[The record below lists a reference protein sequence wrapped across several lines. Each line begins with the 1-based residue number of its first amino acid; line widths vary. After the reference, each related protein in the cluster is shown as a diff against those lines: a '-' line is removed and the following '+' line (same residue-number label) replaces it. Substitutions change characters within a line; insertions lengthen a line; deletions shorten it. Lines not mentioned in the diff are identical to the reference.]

1 MGGKMVSIVK
11 LADGDEEKARDIAM
25 HVAAI
30 NPKYISQDEI
40 PQVEKIEKMQFKQ
53 KSWLMI
59 LN

>member
-1 MGGKMVSIVK
+1 MVSIVK
-11 LADGDEEKARDIAM
+11 LADGDEEKAKDIAM

-53 KSWLMI
+53 KLWLMI